1 MNLVRTALEEKK
13 IRLASGNKLSGAGII
28 GGAGGGWRNTN
39 KMDIKKQLE
48 ILSKKVI

>member
-1 MNLVRTALEEKK
+1 VRTALEEKK

-28 GGAGGGWRNTN
+28 GGAGGWRNTN